1 MHPAIPGHD
10 SPLDTLPPPLLMSEE
25 GSFANLTITERLPAI
40 VQQVIADNAF
50 PPDVVGNLGELRNE
64 LPGGTPRPL
73 DDDGPDLEGW
83 ANCLEPYLEQR
94 WLDMP
99 WYLGE
104 VYFYRRIL
112 EATGYF
118 SPGQW
123 YLVDPYSPQKHRAL
137 TGALPVIRRLSARAN
152 ALVSSKPGHNREDFI
167 RLTHFGLWANR
178 MDLSLW
184 SAETTS
190 RKINRL
196 EVEEEQARIL
206 VDDTK
211 ALADRIGGLRAAPL
225 HFIADNSGFELL
237 SDLLLADYL
246 LATGAAGTVS
256 LHLKAHPIYV
266 SDTMVQDVTNLITN
280 LAGDS
285 DEEPQ
290 ELAARLQAHLDAG
303 TLQLHD
309 HAFWTTPL
317 MFRDMPEAL
326 RAELQVA
333 ALVFVKGDVNYRRL
347 VGDRHWPFKTPLQDI
362 VPHFPAPLA
371 ALRTIKSELVVGL
384 QPGQAQTT
392 ARLDPHWLTDGH
404 WGVIQ
409 FVC

>member
-1 MHPAIPGHD
+1 MHPAIPGHGN
-10 SPLDTLPPPLLMSEE
+10 PLNTLPPPLLMSEE
-25 GSFANLTITERLPAI
+25 GSFANRTITERLPAI

-50 PPDVVGNLGELRNE
+50 PPDVVGNLRELRNE
-64 LPGGTPRPL
+64 LPGGAPRPL
-73 DDDGPDLEGW
+73 DDDGPDLESW
-83 ANCLEPYLEQR
+83 ADYLEPYLGRR
-94 WLDMP
+94 WPEMP

-118 SPGQW
+118 SPGRW
-123 YLVDPYSPQKHRAL
+123 YLVDPYSPQKRKAL
-137 TGALPVIRRLSARAN
+137 TAALPVIRRLSARAN
-152 ALVSSKPGHNREDFI
+152 ALVSGEPGYNREGFI
-167 RLTHFGLWANR
+167 CLTHFALWANR

-184 SAETTS
+184 SAETTG
-190 RKINRL
+190 REINRL

-206 VDDTK
+206 ADDTN
-211 ALADRIGGLRAAPL
+211 ALADRIAGLRAAPL

-237 SDLLLADYL
+237 SDLLLADHL

-256 LHLKAHPIYV
+256 VHLKAHPIYV
-266 SDTMVQDVTNLITN
+266 SDAMIQDVTNLISS
-280 LAGDS
+280 LAADS

-290 ELAARLQAHLDAG
+290 RLAARLQAHLDAG
-303 TLQLHD
+303 TLHLHD

-317 MFRDMPEAL
+317 VFWDMPEAL
-326 RAELQVA
+326 REELRVA
-333 ALVFVKGDVNYRRL
+333 MLVFVKGDVNYRRL

-362 VPHFPAPLA
+362 VQHFPAPLA

-384 QPGQAQTT
+384 RPGQAQTT
-392 ARLDPHWLTDGH
+392 ARRDPHWLTDGR

-409 FVC
+409 FVS